1 MPEFGFLEGQ
11 PFWIVYFTL
20 LGVILLRVQATY
32 WIGRG
37 LGEGVSRSRTGRRL
51 GPRLETARERIDR
64 YGAPVVTLSFLTV
77 GVQTAVNLAAGAM
90 RMRFGRYLVAMSL
103 GSLIWAGLWSVVFSG
118 VVGAWWALFLNSP
131 WVAVGVTALAAVV
144 VGALVLRGR
153 RRDRTRSGTSDR
165 AGAVAVESPAE
176 PSAAVGPSVESPAE
190 SSTDAATSPA
200 EAPEASRDAGQ
211 TVVHRSSRTGG
222 AG

>member
-37 LGEGVSRSRTGRRL
+37 LGEGVSRSRMGRRL

-64 YGAPVVTLSFLTV
+64 FGAPVVTLSFLTV

-90 RMRFGRYLVAMSL
+90 RMRFGRYLVAMFL
-103 GSLIWAGLWSVVFSG
+103 GSLIWAALWSVVFSG
-118 VVGAWWALFLNSP
+118 VVGAWWALFLDSP
-131 WVAVGVTALAAVV
+131 WAAVGVTALAVAVV
-144 VGALVLRGR
+144 VGMVWRSRRRERSGPRGR
-153 RRDRTRSGTSDR
+153 RSLPRPPRAVRPRQPSTDRREPVARGRDRHLGSDTGQLR
-165 AGAVAVESPAE
+165 PPDGVA
-176 PSAAVGPSVESPAE
+176 
-190 SSTDAATSPA
+190 
-200 EAPEASRDAGQ
+200 
-211 TVVHRSSRTGG
+211 
-222 AG
+222 

>member
-64 YGAPVVTLSFLTV
+64 FGAPVVTLSFLTV

-90 RMRFGRYLVAMSL
+90 RMRFGRYLVAMFL

-118 VVGAWWALFLNSP
+118 VVGSWWALFLDSP
-131 WVAVGVTALAAVV
+131 WAAVGVMALAGAVV
-144 VGALVLRGR
+144 AGTVWRSR
-153 RRDRTRSGTSDR
+153 RRER
-165 AGAVAVESPAE
+165 AGAVATAE
-176 PSAAVGPSVESPAE
+176 VDGAEGAPTSA
-190 SSTDAATSPA
+190 
-200 EAPEASRDAGQ
+200 R
-211 TVVHRSSRTGG
+211 
-222 AG
+222 

>member
-51 GPRLETARERIDR
+51 GPRLETARDRIDR
-64 YGAPVVTLSFLTV
+64 FGAPVVTLSFLTV

-90 RMRFGRYLVAMSL
+90 RMRFGRYLVAMFL
-103 GSLIWAGLWSVVFSG
+103 GSLIWAALWSVVFSG
-118 VVGAWWALFLNSP
+118 VVGTWWGLFLDSP
-131 WVAVGVTALAAVV
+131 WVAVGVMALAVAVV
-144 VGALVLRGR
+144 AGMVWRSR
-153 RRDRTRSGTSDR
+153 RRER
-165 AGAVAVESPAE
+165 AGAAATADAEGTEGEPVGSPT
-176 PSAAVGPSVESPAE
+176 PSAEAARPVAHRPSRP
-190 SSTDAATSPA
+190 
-200 EAPEASRDAGQ
+200 
-211 TVVHRSSRTGG
+211 GG
-222 AG
+222 AA

>member
-1 MPEFGFLEGQ
+1 MHAFGFLEGQ
-11 PFWIVYFTL
+11 PFWLVYFTL

-51 GPRLETARERIDR
+51 GPRLEAARERIDR

-77 GVQTAVNLAAGAM
+77 GVQTAVNLTAGAM
-90 RMRFGRYLVAMSL
+90 RMRFGRYLLAMVL

-131 WVAVGVTALAAVV
+131 WVAVGVTALAAVI
-144 VGALVLRGR
+144 VGALVLRAR
-153 RRDRTRSGTSDR
+153 RRDRMRAGTRDR
-165 AGAVAVESPAE
+165 AGTAASDPAAEPPPEE
-176 PSAAVGPSVESPAE
+176 PSAEPPLGPE
-190 SSTDAATSPA
+190 DAD
-200 EAPEASRDAGQ
+200 R
-211 TVVHRSSRTGG
+211 TVVHRPSRVAG
-222 AG
+222 AE